1 VPVIVRVVDDNRV
14 IDIGGLRLAYRVWGS
29 PGAEPLVLLHAL
41 GESAADW
48 GRVAPAFARDRR
60 VYAPNLRGHGRPRQ
74 RSLPERPAGELP
86 YDWEMVAAIRSQIDN
101 PDPAWLGRLGRI
113 TAETLVIGGGAP
125 SYIPQ
130 DWVIELARHIPG
142 AQVKTIPAGHLIHDA
157 DPEAFTRTALEFLN
171 PAQAATGTLG

>member
-1 VPVIVRVVDDNRV
+1 M

-29 PGAEPLVLLHAL
+29 PGAEPLVLVHAL

-48 GRVAPAFARDRR
+48 DAVAPACAQHRR
-60 VYAPNLRGHGRPRQ
+60 VYAPDLRGHGHSGWPGEYSVELMQ
-74 RSLPERPAGELP
+74 ADVLGFLDGELP
-86 YDWEMVAAIRSQIDN
+86 YDWEMVLAIRGQIDK
-101 PDPAWLGRLGRI
+101 PDPAWLGRLGQI

-130 DWVIELARHIPG
+130 DWVVDLARRISG
-142 AQVKTIPAGHLIHDA
+142 GQLKTIRVEHLIHDA

-171 PAQAATGTLG
+171 PAQGATGTLG